1 LYLSVLSSLCGEVHI
16 LENIGLTVAIHV
28 VLLPTVPTVTSRGLS
43 TWMSSAVVPGPQVRR
58 LHS

>member
-1 LYLSVLSSLCGEVHI
+1 
-16 LENIGLTVAIHV
+16 LTVAIHV

-43 TWMSSAVVPGPQVRR
+43 TWMSSAVVPEPQVRR